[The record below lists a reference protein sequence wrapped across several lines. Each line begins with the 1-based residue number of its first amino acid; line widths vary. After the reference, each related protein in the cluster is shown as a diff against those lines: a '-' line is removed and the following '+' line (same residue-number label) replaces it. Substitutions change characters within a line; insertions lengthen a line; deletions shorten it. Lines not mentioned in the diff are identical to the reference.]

1 MADLDLTFRRLVRR
15 LPRPLLR
22 LAFPRL
28 RIEPVGPPGDP
39 SLDRARP
46 RTGDNLFR
54 VRTGGSKVAV
64 HVELER
70 DWRPRLPRRMFD
82 YASAAVFETDLPVSS
97 IIVLLRRGGRPPCG
111 TGVHRI
117 PGVTGNT
124 FVFRYRVVSL
134 WQLDARRMRARLGPQ
149 GAPFCVAM
157 RGADED
163 FVRSLAEEVRTA
175 DRLSERDREATMQ
188 LLFLVTVVMLGSD
201 TAKRLFHMD
210 SIVQDPNIQ
219 KLVSELE
226 DKGRTEGRV
235 EEARSSLYRV
245 LAVRSLS
252 VTPAVRARIDGEA
265 DLARL
270 EAWHDAAVS
279 AGTIDDVF
287 RDRSARPRRQ
297 VRRPRRRRPA

>member
-1 MADLDLTFRRLVRR
+1 
-15 LPRPLLR
+15 
-22 LAFPRL
+22 
-28 RIEPVGPPGDP
+28 
-39 SLDRARP
+39 
-46 RTGDNLFR
+46 
-54 VRTGGSKVAV
+54 
-64 HVELER
+64 
-70 DWRPRLPRRMFD
+70 
-82 YASAAVFETDLPVSS
+82 
-97 IIVLLRRGGRPPCG
+97 
-111 TGVHRI
+111 VHRI
-117 PGVTGNT
+117 PGVSGNT

-175 DRLSERDREATMQ
+175 DSLSKRDREATMQ

-226 DKGRTEGRV
+226 DKGRKEGHAEGRTEGRV
-235 EEARSSLYRV
+235 EEARSSLHRV
-245 LAVRSLS
+245 LAVRSLP

-279 AGTIDDVF
+279 AGTIDEVF

-297 VRRPRRRRPA
+297 VRKPRRHRHA